1 MASRYELEVTIISA
15 EDLKNVNWRHG
26 KLKPYAVV
34 WLDPS
39 KKSSTRADEEGDAS
53 PYWNDKLVIPFNS
66 LIDDST
72 LYVDVVHANAA
83 EGTKPLI
90 GSAKLALRDIAEDVG
105 LGNVAERKL
114 DLKRPSGRPQG
125 KLQIKVTVREPPYPA
140 VAICY
145 ARPYGVPPP
154 ASRDYAPPPHIA
166 YSSPYSPAYGA
177 PPSGCPGYGAP
188 PAYGAPPS
196 GYPGYG
202 APRSYGQQAQEQG
215 SNYGQQQGYV
225 AEEEKKKSKFGGIG
239 TGLAVGAV
247 AGALGGLALAEGFGA
262 LEKQIADDAADR
274 VEDDLG
280 YDGDDY

>member
-53 PYWNDKLVIPFNS
+53 PHWNDKLLIPFNS

-90 GSAKLALRDIAEDVG
+90 GSAKLSVRDIAENVG

-125 KLQIKVTVREPPYPA
+125 KLQVKVTVREPRYHAPA
-140 VAICY
+140 PCY
-145 ARPYGVPPP
+145 AMPYGVPPP
-154 ASRDYAPPPHIA
+154 AFGDYVQPPQTA
-166 YSSPYSPAYGA
+166 YGSPYGV
-177 PPSGCPGYGAP
+177 PPT
-188 PAYGAPPS
+188 YGAPPS
-196 GYPGYG
+196 GYPGYA
-202 APRSYGQQAQEQG
+202 APRSYGQLAQEQG
-215 SNYGQQQGYV
+215 SNYGQQQGY
-225 AEEEKKKSKFGGIG
+225 AAEEKKKSKFGGIG

-262 LEKQIADDAADR
+262 LEHKIADDAADR
-274 VEDDLG
+274 VENDLG

>member
-1 MASRYELEVTIISA
+1 M
-15 EDLKNVNWRHG
+15 
-26 KLKPYAVV
+26 
-34 WLDPS
+34 
-39 KKSSTRADEEGDAS
+39 
-53 PYWNDKLVIPFNS
+53 
-66 LIDDST
+66 IDDST

-125 KLQIKVTVREPPYPA
+125 KLQIKVTVREPRYQAPPS
-140 VAICY
+140 CY
-145 ARPYGVPPP
+145 LIPYGVPPP
-154 ASRDYAPPPHIA
+154 ASRDYVPPPHT
-166 YSSPYSPAYGA
+166 AYGS
-177 PPSGCPGYGAP
+177 PYGAP

-196 GYPGYG
+196 GYTSYG

-225 AEEEKKKSKFGGIG
+225 AEEKKKSKFGGIG

-262 LEKQIADDAADR
+262 LENKIADDAADR

>member
-15 EDLKNVNWRHG
+15 EDLKNINWRHG

-39 KKSSTRADEEGDAS
+39 NKSSTRADEEGDAS
-53 PYWNDKLVIPFNS
+53 PYWNDKLLIPFNS

-72 LYVDVVHANAA
+72 LYVEVVHANAA
-83 EGTKPLI
+83 EGTKQLI

-114 DLKRPSGRPQG
+114 ELKRPSGRPQG
-125 KLQIKVTVREPPYPA
+125 KLQIKVTVREPRFQGPA
-140 VAICY
+140 SCY
-145 ARPYGVPPP
+145 AMPYGVPPSMFRGYVTPP
-154 ASRDYAPPPHIA
+154 AI
-166 YSSPYSPAYGA
+166 PYGRP
-177 PPSGCPGYGAP
+177 YGAP
-188 PAYGAPPS
+188 PARGTPPS
-196 GYPGYG
+196 VYPDYA
-202 APRSYGQQAQEQG
+202 APRSYGQLAPEQG

-225 AEEEKKKSKFGGIG
+225 AEEKKRSKFGGIG

-262 LEKQIADDAADR
+262 LEHKIADDAADR

>member
-39 KKSSTRADEEGDAS
+39 NKSSTRADEEGDAS
-53 PYWNDKLVIPFNS
+53 PYWNDNLLIPFNS

-72 LYVDVVHANAA
+72 LYVEVVHANVA
-83 EGTKPLI
+83 EGTKQLI

-114 DLKRPSGRPQG
+114 ELKRPSGRPQG
-125 KLQIKVTVREPPYPA
+125 KLQIKVTVREPRGYVTPPA
-140 VAICY
+140 I
-145 ARPYGVPPP
+145 PYGRP
-154 ASRDYAPPPHIA
+154 
-166 YSSPYSPAYGA
+166 
-177 PPSGCPGYGAP
+177 YGAP
-188 PAYGAPPS
+188 PARGTPPS
-196 GYPGYG
+196 VYPDYA
-202 APRSYGQQAQEQG
+202 APRSYGKLASEQG
-215 SNYGQQQGYV
+215 SNYG
-225 AEEEKKKSKFGGIG
+225 GIG
-239 TGLAVGAV
+239 WTG
-247 AGALGGLALAEGFGA
+247 AGGGFGA
-262 LEKQIADDAADR
+262 LEHKIGDDAADR